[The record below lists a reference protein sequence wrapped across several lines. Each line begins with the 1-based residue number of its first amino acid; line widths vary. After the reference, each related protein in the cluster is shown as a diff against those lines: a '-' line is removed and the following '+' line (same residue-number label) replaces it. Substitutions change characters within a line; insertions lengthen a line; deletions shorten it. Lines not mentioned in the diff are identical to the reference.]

1 MFSEYISKL
10 SDQAEEKSKTLFSS
24 IDKTALY
31 NTTKVQASFQKNKVA
46 LTHFSQTTGYG
57 YDDIGRDNLDRVYA
71 DAFGCEDAIVRP
83 NIVNGTHALYLMLR
97 AVLPTAGGK
106 MLSITGDPYDTL
118 MDSIHSFEKSG
129 LQFQSLPFSANTD
142 QLYPKKV
149 IDTVLSFKPDV
160 VYIQRSK
167 GYGDR
172 ITLSS
177 SDIKKLTGLI
187 KALDPSIVVACDN
200 CYGEFVE
207 ADEPFGSFPEG
218 FTGTRPCHIDLDAP
232 EIPCDIAAGS
242 LIKNPGGGL
251 APGGGYITGKHEW
264 VDRAA
269 QAMTVP
275 GLGREVGSNPQGWR
289 LYYQGFFMAPH
300 IVAQALKTAVFSAN
314 LLEGLGYKASPAG
327 NEFRSDIIQTIL
339 FGSPEPLIS
348 FCRGIQEA
356 SPVDSFL
363 LCEPWDMP
371 GYHDPVIMA
380 AGAFVQGASI
390 ELSADAP
397 LREPYLLYMQGSLTY
412 ESGKLSILRAV
423 NSMLSK
429 EDHSI

>member
-1 MFSEYISKL
+1 MFPDYLIQLSKKVEENSNL
-10 SDQAEEKSKTLFSS
+10 IFKQIDQIALF
-24 IDKTALY
+24 
-31 NTTKVQASFQKNKVA
+31 NTEKVQASFQKNRVA
-46 LTHFSQTTGYG
+46 LAHFAPTTGYG
-57 YDDIGRDNLDRVYA
+57 YDDIGRDTLDKVYA
-71 DAFGCEDAIVRP
+71 DAFECEDALVRP
-83 NIVNGTHALYLMLR
+83 GIVNGTQALYTMLK
-97 AVLPTAGGK
+97 AVLPNKDGR
-106 MLSITGDPYDTL
+106 MLSITGAPYDTL
-118 MDSIHSFEKSG
+118 MESIHSFETNGLCFKSI
-129 LQFQSLPFSANTD
+129 PFEGCIDSC
-142 QLYPKKV
+142 YPKNV
-149 IDTVLSFKPDV
+149 VDAVLSFKPHI

-177 SDIKKLTGLI
+177 SDIKKLTGLV
-187 KALDPSIVVACDN
+187 KALDSSIVVACDN

-207 ADEPFGSFPEG
+207 ADEPFGNIPEG
-218 FTGTRPCHIDLDAP
+218 FTGCRPCHLDLDAP
-232 EIPCDIAAGS
+232 EVPCDIAAGS

-251 APGGGYITGKHEW
+251 APVGGYIAGKHHYVEL
-264 VDRAA
+264 AA

-275 GLGREVGSNPQGWR
+275 GLGREVGANPQGWR

-300 IVAQALKTAVFSAN
+300 IVSQAVKTAVFAAN
-314 LLEGLGYKASPAG
+314 LLEELGYTAAPSGK
-327 NEFRSDIIQTIL
+327 EIRSDIIQTIR
-339 FGSPEPLIS
+339 FGLPDRLIA

-380 AGAFVQGASI
+380 AGAFVQGSSI

-397 LREPYLLYMQGSLTY
+397 LRDPYILYMQGGLTY

-423 NSMLSK
+423 NGMIANK
-429 EDHSI
+429 ED